1 MNQQRQ
7 RRNMGETTFQIVN
20 YSFLTLISLSFIIP
34 FLVVLATSFVS
45 ENELIA
51 RGNFILIPRDLDF
64 TAYNLLLSK
73 GSLIYN
79 AYGITFLRVLIGT
92 LLNLAFTAMMA
103 YGLARRDL
111 PGRNGLITLVFITML
126 IGGGLV
132 PNYLLMKSIHLLN
145 TFWVM
150 IIPGLIS
157 SWNLIIMRNFFMQ
170 IPVEL
175 EESAIID
182 GASPLGVLV
191 RIVFPLSLPTFAT
204 IGLFYAVG
212 HWNAWFDAA
221 IYINNT
227 QMHPLQLILRQV
239 VLSMTSEEI
248 NTTMTAGM
256 MERPTAQSLKAAA
269 IIATTVPI
277 LFVYPFL
284 QKYFVKGVLTGSI
297 KG

>member
-1 MNQQRQ
+1 
-7 RRNMGETTFQIVN
+7 MGETTFQIVN

>member
-269 IIATTVPI
+269 IIVTTVPI

>member
-1 MNQQRQ
+1 
-7 RRNMGETTFQIVN
+7 MGETTFQIVN

-79 AYGITFLRVLIGT
+79 AYGVTFLRVLIGT

>member
-79 AYGITFLRVLIGT
+79 AYGVTFLRVLIGT

>member
-1 MNQQRQ
+1 MNQQSQ

-73 GSLIYN
+73 GSLIYK
-79 AYGITFLRVLIGT
+79 AYGVTFLRVLIGT

>member
-1 MNQQRQ
+1 
-7 RRNMGETTFQIVN
+7 
-20 YSFLTLISLSFIIP
+20 
-34 FLVVLATSFVS
+34 
-45 ENELIA
+45 
-51 RGNFILIPRDLDF
+51 
-64 TAYNLLLSK
+64 
-73 GSLIYN
+73 
-79 AYGITFLRVLIGT
+79 
-92 LLNLAFTAMMA
+92 
-103 YGLARRDL
+103 
-111 PGRNGLITLVFITML
+111 
-126 IGGGLV
+126 
-132 PNYLLMKSIHLLN
+132 
-145 TFWVM
+145 
-150 IIPGLIS
+150 
-157 SWNLIIMRNFFMQ
+157 MQ

>member
-1 MNQQRQ
+1 MNQL
-7 RRNMGETTFQIVN
+7 RRTMGERTFQIVN
-20 YSFLTLISLSFIIP
+20 YSFLTLISLSFIVP

-51 RGNFILIPRDLDF
+51 RGNFILIPRDFDF

-79 AYGITFLRVLIGT
+79 AYGITFLRVAIGT
-92 LLNLAFTAMMA
+92 LLNLVFTAMMA

-111 PGRNGLITLVFITML
+111 PGRNGLITLVFITMI

-132 PNYLLMKSIHLLN
+132 PNYLLMKSIHLLD

-170 IPVEL
+170 IPLEI

-182 GASPLGVLV
+182 GASPLGILA

-239 VLSMTSEEI
+239 VLSMTSEEL
-248 NTTMTAGM
+248 NKTMTAGM

-269 IIATTVPI
+269 IIVTTVPI

-284 QKYFVKGVLTGSI
+284 QKYFVKGVLVGSI

>member
-1 MNQQRQ
+1 MNQQ
-7 RRNMGETTFQIVN
+7 RRNMGERTFQIVN
-20 YSFLTLISLSFIIP
+20 YSFLTMISLSFIIP

-92 LLNLAFTAMMA
+92 TLNLVFTAMMA

-111 PGRNGLITLVFITML
+111 PGRNGLITFVFITML

-132 PNYLLMKSIHLLN
+132 PNYLLMKSIHLLD

-157 SWNLIIMRNFFMQ
+157 SWNLIVMRNFFMQ
-170 IPVEL
+170 IPMEI

-239 VLSMTSEEI
+239 VLSMTSEEL

-269 IIATTVPI
+269 IIVTTVPI

>member
-1 MNQQRQ
+1 MNQQ
-7 RRNMGETTFQIVN
+7 RRNMGERTFQIVN
-20 YSFLTLISLSFIIP
+20 YSFLTMISFSFIIP

-92 LLNLAFTAMMA
+92 TLNLVFTAMMA

-111 PGRNGLITLVFITML
+111 PGRNGLITFVFITML

-132 PNYLLMKSIHLLN
+132 PNYLLMKSIHLLD

-157 SWNLIIMRNFFMQ
+157 SWNLIVMRNFFMQ
-170 IPVEL
+170 IPMEI

-239 VLSMTSEEI
+239 VLSMTSEEL

-269 IIATTVPI
+269 IIVTTVPI

>member
-51 RGNFILIPRDLDF
+51 RGNFILIPKDLDF

>member
-1 MNQQRQ
+1 
-7 RRNMGETTFQIVN
+7 MGETTFQIVN

-51 RGNFILIPRDLDF
+51 RGNFILIPKDLDF